1 MKHILALCFVLF
13 VVNAFALADI
23 QVTYTGFTA
32 DQQAAFES
40 AISLWENVLCSEVPI
55 KINVTLQNVPGFVVV
70 FVPNLIRNFAGTP
83 HPNIWYCNSLANAI
97 TGVELNPGE
106 ADIDLIVNPNQ
117 PWYYGLDGLCPAS
130 SLDFVTEMRKAI
142 AYGLGY
148 MPSFYVQSGMGTYG
162 HLDPSVLGLT
172 TSFPWES
179 MQGAPVLYDT
189 FVCNTS
195 GQYLT
200 DTTQF
205 TNVSPALNTQ
215 LTGGNLRYNGPY
227 GVEFAGGTQP
237 VLYASAFNLARTARL
252 FADTYLGT
260 ENEPG
265 IPTAYNGSVLR
276 HISPIV
282 LGILIDQGWTL
293 DLSWLALPPQELEA
307 YCVDGTVYLNWT
319 EPDMGYDIFGYKI
332 YRDGEYIAQ
341 TTTPDF
347 SDVELMPG
355 TYTYEVETIYSMGT
369 SLPATVIVEVFP
381 TAIQDYL
388 TPPVAGITLSICPN
402 PLRSSGTVSV
412 KLNSPASVKLELF
425 DIKGR
430 FAGLVYSGWIGT
442 APQNIEISPAGMA
455 ERDLPSGIYL
465 LRLSTESG
473 SKTIKTMILK

>member
-1 MKHILALCFVLF
+1 MSPADMERQSKKSPKHGGNVKHILALCFVLF

-23 QVTYTGFTA
+23 QVTYTGFTT

-83 HPNIWYCNSLANAI
+83 HQISG
-97 TGVELNPGE
+97 T
-106 ADIDLIVNPNQ
+106 
-117 PWYYGLDGLCPAS
+117 
-130 SLDFVTEMRKAI
+130 AI
-142 AYGLGY
+142 ALP
-148 MPSFYVQSGMGTYG
+148 MPSRGGAESRRGGYRSHRESQPALVLWAGWTVPCFKFGFCYRDEKSDSLWPGLYAILLCAIRDG
-162 HLDPSVLGLT
+162 HLWPSGSQRPGLT

-205 TNVSPALNTQ
+205 TNVSAALNTQ

-282 LGILIDQGWTL
+282 LGILIDQG
-293 DLSWLALPPQELEA
+293 
-307 YCVDGTVYLNWT
+307 
-319 EPDMGYDIFGYKI
+319 
-332 YRDGEYIAQ
+332 
-341 TTTPDF
+341 
-347 SDVELMPG
+347 
-355 TYTYEVETIYSMGT
+355 
-369 SLPATVIVEVFP
+369 
-381 TAIQDYL
+381 
-388 TPPVAGITLSICPN
+388 
-402 PLRSSGTVSV
+402 
-412 KLNSPASVKLELF
+412 
-425 DIKGR
+425 
-430 FAGLVYSGWIGT
+430 
-442 APQNIEISPAGMA
+442 
-455 ERDLPSGIYL
+455 
-465 LRLSTESG
+465 
-473 SKTIKTMILK
+473 